1 VCGKHTNVISLDN
14 SKRWCMTSYRALD
27 KLVRTIPVEEH
38 GVRMRMAN
46 FFFEKDISEMPDQ
59 LEKMLEI
66 ASVKDVRTNISE
78 DMFIF

>member
-1 VCGKHTNVISLDN
+1 
-14 SKRWCMTSYRALD
+14 MTSYRALD

-46 FFFEKDISEMPDQ
+46 FFFEKNINEMPDQ

-66 ASVKDVRTNISE
+66 ASVKDVSANIL
-78 DMFIF
+78 DQMFMF